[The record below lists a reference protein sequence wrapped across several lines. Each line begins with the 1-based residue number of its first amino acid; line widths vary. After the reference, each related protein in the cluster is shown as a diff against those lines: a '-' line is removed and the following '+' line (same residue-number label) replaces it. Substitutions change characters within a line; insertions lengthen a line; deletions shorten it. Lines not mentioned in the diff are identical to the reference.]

1 MEISNNYNVNFGAK
15 FGPNLKKQLNKREG
29 NGNPSYADF
38 VEDTFNKIHDDYL
51 LEGLTIEHANNERLV
66 ISHELCPEIK
76 SNILVKVPR
85 KSTLS
90 QRILDIP
97 AIKYIVAQTEVAYQ
111 NLEENYKSTETLKMT
126 LLSEAC
132 KPASEITDAKI
143 DFYTSL
149 KDDITRTLN
158 NIETINDELESK
170 RNNIIEQIKIA
181 KSKSKSRSCK

>member
-111 NLEENYKSTETLKMT
+111 NLEENYKSTETLKMA

-132 KPASEITDAKI
+132 KPASEITDVKI

-149 KDDITRTLN
+149 KDDITRTLD

-170 RNNIIEQIKIA
+170 HNNIIEQIKIA
-181 KSKSKSRSCK
+181 KGNNANK

>member
-29 NGNPSYADF
+29 NGNPLYADF

-76 SNILVKVPR
+76 SKIWVKVPK

-97 AIKYIVAQTEVAYQ
+97 AIKYIIAQSVVLYRNVEESKKSVKT
-111 NLEENYKSTETLKMT
+111 LEIA
-126 LLSEAC
+126 LLSETC

-143 DFYTSL
+143 DFYTAL
-149 KDDITRTLN
+149 KDDIIRTYD
-158 NIETINDELESK
+158 NIETLDKELK
-170 RNNIIEQIKIA
+170 LKHNNIIEQIKIA
-181 KSKSKSRSCK
+181 KGNNANK